1 MGKNFIQVK
10 KSSQTLSDEPPSYC
24 TNPSRQTKFLVFP
37 NLYKFTVELEHSIYR
52 TSEGTEQ
59 IPTTET
65 DRPKN
70 LPRAVN
76 AAAPPNKSPMMMMA
90 MQMAS
95 PPPPL
100 LLLLPR
106 LPMAPKFHAYLR
118 NSIQLIQFSHR
129 VLLKGTTWASEM
141 SCCLIQLFGTT
152 GEDCSQ
158 DFNFHCSECGIA
170 SCVLATHSLGD
181 LIASFPCGKYM
192 IY

>member
-52 TSEGTEQ
+52 PSKGTEQ

-76 AAAPPNKSPMMMMA
+76 AAAPPNKSPMMMMMA

-95 PPPPL
+95 PPPPLPPPPL

-118 NSIQLIQFSHR
+118 NSIQLIQFRHR
-129 VLLKGTTWASEM
+129 VLLKGTT
-141 SCCLIQLFGTT
+141 
-152 GEDCSQ
+152 
-158 DFNFHCSECGIA
+158 
-170 SCVLATHSLGD
+170 
-181 LIASFPCGKYM
+181 
-192 IY
+192 